1 MAFVTLMPSEDSSI
15 TFICV
20 VQLLGRQGRQLLG
33 RDTLV
38 GALRV
43 QTVLSPRAGMEL
55 TVQAFVHIFGKWR
68 QVR

>member
-1 MAFVTLMPSEDSSI
+1 MAFVTLMPSEDSII

-20 VQLLGRQGRQLLG
+20 VRRLGRQGGQLLG
-33 RDTLV
+33 GDTLV

-55 TVQAFVHIFGKWR
+55 TVQALVDICGNEGR
-68 QVR
+68 VR